1 VTAAPS
7 PSITPFLFP
16 SGWGSNA
23 LWNLL
28 PSARRINASKSDRIP
43 DPALVHA
50 CRDAITAC
58 WHTLENAYAESFQ
71 TEYRLSLAG
80 MDVDFAAPDWT
91 DAGIRS
97 LADKCGY
104 LIHER
109 GFPPWRP

>member
-1 VTAAPS
+1 
-7 PSITPFLFP
+7 
-16 SGWGSNA
+16 
-23 LWNLL
+23 
-28 PSARRINASKSDRIP
+28 
-43 DPALVHA
+43 
-50 CRDAITAC
+50 
-58 WHTLENAYAESFQ
+58 
-71 TEYRLSLAG
+71 